1 MIIFLLRTSATTAMS
16 SKALWEVEVVQH
28 EPCRG
33 GAGHWNSI
41 FRFKV
46 RFLIF
51 FLQFLKK
58 DCKRFCFQHLSTG
71 HYLAA
76 EVDEDP
82 TPDHMRDK
90 LRGELRLTLTNE
102 KVLSYHFI
110 TTSIV

>member
-1 MIIFLLRTSATTAMS
+1 MIFLLRTSATTAMS

-51 FLQFLKK
+51 FLKK